1 MLKSNFLNQT
11 APDLNLSGLGCRIN
25 PVWRR
30 TGQVAA
36 AVLCLL
42 GISGKTGL
50 AASNPQLKVG
60 IVQRFGEQ
68 PTDQI
73 RLEATPGDR
82 LTLKFKT
89 QTQAQTLQTPKLTL
103 AIKMRPLAS
112 PCVEERIV
120 LSRHRSFESAET
132 SAQYWQGKGVEVE
145 IAQPEGWQV
154 WAQRGQYDDPLDRH
168 FLWETLQRHGLE
180 KPQIERKVLTQVPQA
195 SWVVN
200 GYRYNRNH
208 LEISAAKNLIRV
220 NQKLYAGSLRLQ
232 PNAYRNYTLVNQVP
246 IETYLRGVVPFEIGP
261 GAPAS
266 AVEAQAIIARTYALR
281 NLRRFELDGYELC
294 ADTQCQVYEGL
305 SGTDPV
311 ADRAIAATA
320 GQVLTYQNELVDALY
335 SSTTGGVTA
344 PFQDVWEGEARPY
357 LQPVI
362 DAAPNQ
368 VWSLTRRS
376 LGDEQSFR
384 AFINLRQ
391 GFNEASQ
398 KHFRWREEATIPEIT
413 KTLKTYLQQQKHP
426 LANFQTLGQIA
437 VTKRSAAGRVQ
448 QVTVQTN
455 LGPVQ
460 LAKDEII
467 RAFEPPRSLLFYL
480 EPRYQPDGKTL
491 KGYAFV
497 GGGLGHGVGLS
508 QTGAYRLGE
517 LGWSSAKILQFYYPG
532 TQVEPLST
540 VTAAAPS
547 PTPAQSPPPAKGPGF
562 NPFKFQA
569 FGFKLQDLLEWI
581 R

>member
-1 MLKSNFLNQT
+1 M
-11 APDLNLSGLGCRIN
+11 N
-25 PVWRR
+25 PVSWRW
-30 TGQVAA
+30 TGLAVAA
-36 AVLCLL
+36 LCLL
-42 GISGKTGL
+42 GASGKTGL
-50 AASNPQLKVG
+50 AATSNPQLNVG
-60 IVQRFGEQ
+60 IVQRFGEK

-82 LTLKFKT
+82 LTLKFKAQN
-89 QTQAQTLQTPKLTL
+89 QTQTLQTPQVTL
-103 AIKMRPLAS
+103 EIKMRPLAT
-112 PCVEERIV
+112 PQVEERIV

-132 SAQYWQGKGVEVE
+132 SAKYWQVKGVAVE
-145 IAQPEGWQV
+145 IAQPDGWQV
-154 WAQRGQYDDPLDRH
+154 WAKRGQYNDPLDRH

-180 KPQIERKVLTQVPQA
+180 NPQIDRKVLTQVPQA

-208 LEISAAKNLIRV
+208 LEISAGKNLFRV

-246 IETYLRGVVPFEIGP
+246 IETYLRGVVPHEIGS
-261 GAPAS
+261 GAPET

-281 NLRRFELDGYELC
+281 NLRRFKLDNYELC

-305 SGTDPV
+305 NGTDPV

-320 GQVLTYQNELVDALY
+320 AQVLTYQNELVDALY

-368 VWSLTRRS
+368 AWSLTRRS
-376 LGDEQSFR
+376 LADEQSFR

-398 KHFRWREEATIPEIT
+398 THFRWREEATLPEIT
-413 KTLKTYLQQQKHP
+413 QTLKTYLQKQKHP
-426 LANFQTLGQIA
+426 LANFKTLGQIA
-437 VTKRSAAGRVQ
+437 VTERSPAGRVQ

-455 LGPVQ
+455 LGPIE

-467 RAFEPPRSLLFYL
+467 RAFDPPRSLLFYL
-480 EPRYQPDGKTL
+480 DPLYQPDGKTL

-508 QTGAYRLGE
+508 QTGSYRLGE
-517 LGWSSAKILQFYYPG
+517 LGWSAAKILQFYYPG
-532 TQVEPLST
+532 TQVEPLKAL
-540 VTAAAPS
+540 TAAAPQLAS
-547 PTPAQSPPPAKGPGF
+547 PQPASPVQSPGF
-562 NPFKFQA
+562 NPFNFQA